1 MLGDLSDSE
10 TQGGRSVQV
19 DLPSRR
25 WHLRL
30 RELIEAERPG
40 WFHWVPVF
48 VGVGALVYFAVPF
61 EPSPL
66 IVAAIVVAAF
76 SLRLVGGGMTYASVV
91 TGVLVCCAIG
101 LAVAKIRTE
110 LVGAPV
116 LIKKTGA
123 VGVSGFVEVSEAR
136 AKGGSRLTLRPVRI
150 ETILEPSLP
159 KRIRVSFRQVVK
171 GVVPG
176 DYVSFTAKLSPPPR
190 ASVPG
195 GFDFS
200 RYAYFRGIGA
210 VGFATTDPVP
220 SAAPVG
226 QSGMLAVLN
235 AIARVRL
242 EIGNRVA
249 EHLPGQTGAVAK
261 ALLTGDRSGISEET
275 NEIYRASGLYHIL
288 SISGLHMAIMG
299 GSIYVVLRFLL
310 ALSPLM
316 ALNFPIRKWAAAG
329 AIGGAFGYLL
339 ISGGSFAT
347 LRSFVMIAIFFLSIL
362 ADQPMIALRNVA
374 LAALIILLLFP
385 ESVVDPGFQMS
396 FAAVVAL
403 VASYEALARR
413 TASLLPRRDSWLWRV
428 GGFFAAI
435 VGSTA
440 VASAA
445 VAPLGIYH
453 FHQAQHFAVVAN
465 FLAVPICNFLVMPAA
480 LVALVLMPFG
490 VEGLA
495 LAALGWGLETMA
507 LFARWVT
514 GFEGAVSRVP
524 AMPAVALG
532 LMAAGGLWLC
542 LLRHRWRLLGLI
554 LIALGVAVAPLGVR
568 PDLLI
573 GDKGRLIVLR
583 DGEGRYSGLTSR
595 FSRYELSQWLAR
607 DGDPREAAEVGI
619 DGVLR
624 CDGVGCVGRRQGAL
638 IAVARHPAALR
649 EDCLRADILIS
660 QIDVRLP
667 CPNPTL
673 LLDRAMVSARGA
685 IAVYIA
691 GDGTVSSTS
700 VTDSQGQRPWSP
712 RPATLPGR
720 PKPPNSVGSS
730 QPDGL
735 GYRPDQD

>member
-10 TQGGRSVQV
+10 TQGGRLAQADS
-19 DLPSRR
+19 PSRR
-25 WHLRL
+25 WDLRL

-40 WFHWVPVF
+40 WFYWVPVF
-48 VGVGALVYFAVPF
+48 VGVGALFYFAIPF
-61 EPSPL
+61 EPSPP
-66 IVAAIVVAAF
+66 IVFAIVMAAIA
-76 SLRLVGGGMTYASVV
+76 LRRVGGGMTYASVV
-91 TGVLVCCAIG
+91 TGVVVCCAIG
-101 LAVAKIRTE
+101 LAAAKLRTE

-116 LIKKTGA
+116 LSKKTGA
-123 VGVSGFVEVSEAR
+123 VEVSGFVEVSEAR
-136 AKGGSRLTLRPVRI
+136 AKGGSRLVLRPVRI
-150 ETILEPSLP
+150 ETILDPFLP
-159 KRIRVSFRQVVK
+159 KRIRVSFRKAVK

-210 VGFATTDPVP
+210 VGFATTEPVA
-220 SAAPVG
+220 STAPVA
-226 QSGMLAVLN
+226 QSALSTVFN
-235 AIARVRL
+235 AIAQVRL
-242 EIGNRVA
+242 QIGNRVA

-275 NEIYRASGLYHIL
+275 NQVYRASGLYHIL

-299 GSIYVVLRFLL
+299 GSIYVALRFLL

-329 AIGGAFGYLL
+329 AIAGAFGYLL

-347 LRSFVMIAIFFLSIL
+347 VRSFVMIAIFFLSII

-374 LAALIILLLFP
+374 LAALAILLLFP

-403 VASYEALARR
+403 VASYEAWTGR
-413 TASLLPRRDSWLWRV
+413 TESLLPRRNSWLWRV
-428 GGFFAAI
+428 GAFFAAI
-435 VGSTA
+435 VGSTL

-465 FLAVPICNFLVMPAA
+465 LLAVPICNFLVMPAA
-480 LVALVLMPFG
+480 LAALVLMPFG
-490 VEGLA
+490 GEGLA
-495 LAALGWGLETMA
+495 LAVLGWGLEIMA
-507 LFARWVT
+507 SVATWVA

-524 AMPAVALG
+524 AMPTVALG
-532 LMAAGGLWLC
+532 LIAVGGLWLC
-542 LLRHRWRLLGLI
+542 LFRQRWRLLGVVS
-554 LIALGVAVAPLGVR
+554 IALGVAVAPLGVR

-583 DGEGRYSGLTSR
+583 DGEGKYSGLTSR

-607 DGDPREAAEVGI
+607 DGDHREAAEVGI
-619 DGVLR
+619 DGALR
-624 CDGVGCVGRRQGAL
+624 CDGVGCVGRRNGAL

-660 QIDVRLP
+660 QVDARLT

-673 LLDRAMVSARGA
+673 FLDRATVAGQGA

-691 GDGTVSSTS
+691 DDGTVSSTS
-700 VTDSQGQRPWSP
+700 VTQSLGLRPWS
-712 RPATLPGR
+712 RRTTALPAGR
-720 PKPPNSVGSS
+720 GLSNSVGSS